1 MRRLALLW
9 CLRGAICTYRAG
21 VCCVDIG
28 SHFQQTL
35 LYILLNGHPY
45 AYVYS
50 LCKFSQNHTIVVP
63 CCLLLCVSCIA
74 CTCRHIMYKR
84 LCNLYKNNNF
94 CTCTNLRN
102 PYMYNTITLMC
113 TYVLY
118 IQDFSFV
125 MREFRLFYVKMPNGR
140 MHSEEVRNTPPT
152 LCTLVVLDLQWFA

>member
-84 LCNLYKNNNF
+84 LCNVYMF
-94 CTCTNLRN
+94 CTKATTFVHVQTYVIHT
-102 PYMYNTITLMC
+102 YMYCTITC
-113 TYVLY
+113 VYYTY
-118 IQDFSFV
+118 
-125 MREFRLFYVKMPNGR
+125 RTFRLWWESFACSTSRCQMAG
-140 MHSEEVRNTPPT
+140 
-152 LCTLVVLDLQWFA
+152 CTLKRYATRPHSALS